1 VPLADARG
9 SARVSEPRPSGSGG
23 PLDEDNRRYPKR
35 PILGVGAVIFRH
47 GRVLLVERGHE
58 PFKGYWSLP
67 GGVLEVGETLESG
80 VAREV
85 KEETGLEVTP
95 LALVEIFERLI
106 LDQGGRPEYHYV
118 LIDFLCRA
126 RPGKLA
132 PASDVLRAEWVRLMD
147 LADYRLTEGALE
159 AIFKAS
165 RLREKMRKT

>member
-1 VPLADARG
+1 MTDPKRQT
-9 SARVSEPRPSGSGG
+9 R
-23 PLDEDNRRYPKR
+23 DNRRFPKR
-35 PILGVGAVIFRH
+35 PILGVGALIFRH
-47 GRVLLVERGHE
+47 GKMLLIERGRE

-67 GGVLEVGETLESG
+67 GGVLEVGETLERG

-95 LALVEIFERLI
+95 VALVEIFERLI
-106 LDQGGRPEYHYV
+106 LDQSGRPEYHYV

-147 LADYRLTEGALE
+147 LADYRLTDGVLEVIGKAL
-159 AIFKAS
+159 K
-165 RLREKMRKT
+165 LRKEMRKR